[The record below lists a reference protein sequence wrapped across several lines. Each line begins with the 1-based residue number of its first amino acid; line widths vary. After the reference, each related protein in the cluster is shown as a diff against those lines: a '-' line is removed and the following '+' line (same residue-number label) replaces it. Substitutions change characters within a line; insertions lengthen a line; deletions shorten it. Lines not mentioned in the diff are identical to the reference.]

1 MPLIRMIILDTSAL
15 IRFLVNDDITKSN
28 KVNNLLRSGRE
39 LQVPDVVVL
48 EIDFI
53 LRKKYLVVKEVICE
67 KVGNIL
73 ALQNV
78 NSSREISEALKLY
91 EVYTI
96 SLADCLLISSLKR
109 NDLLASFDKKL
120 IKLSKVKSVI

>member
-28 KVNNLLRSGRE
+28 KVNNLLKSGRE

-48 EIDFI
+48 EINFI
-53 LRKKYLVVKEVICE
+53 LRKKYLVAKDVVCG
-67 KVGNIL
+67 KVGNVL
-73 ALQNV
+73 VLPNV
-78 NSSREISEALKLY
+78 NSSREISGALKLY
-91 EVYTI
+91 EVHKI
-96 SLADCLLISSLKR
+96 SLADCLIIACLKE

-120 IKLSKVKSVI
+120 LKLSKVKSAF